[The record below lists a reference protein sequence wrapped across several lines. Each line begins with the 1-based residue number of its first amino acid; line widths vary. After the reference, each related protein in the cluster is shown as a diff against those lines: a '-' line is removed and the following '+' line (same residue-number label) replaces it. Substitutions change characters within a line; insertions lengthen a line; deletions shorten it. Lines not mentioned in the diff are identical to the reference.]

1 MDKTDRDSF
10 FSTGITFGECII
22 RCLIFTDDLA
32 LLSSNEND
40 LQYAFYSLSEVC
52 LNAGMKIS
60 TAKTE
65 ITCVCQDTLT
75 SVFFQTNGVT
85 LQQMDKFKY
94 LGATFS
100 SDDRHN
106 NKL

>member
-10 FSTGITFGECII
+10 FSTGITFRECTV

-40 LQYAFYSLSEVC
+40 LQYAFYSLSGVC

-65 ITCVCQDTLT
+65 ITSVCQDTLT
-75 SVFFQTNGVT
+75 SVFSKK
-85 LQQMDKFKY
+85 ME
-94 LGATFS
+94 
-100 SDDRHN
+100 
-106 NKL
+106 